1 MRYPARPIRVLV
13 LPLPGPATISAGVG
27 AAMAACWNSSGWDE
41 GDRKGPR
48 YPCSALSTAFWD
60 EGDRKGPLPTSST
73 APALT
78 MDESASSGDEGD
90 ASVPTELASGIE
102 GDAIDWGGGSLNRL
116 ARRLRRADWETSKM
130 VLSLVGEISWVR

>member
-41 GDRKGPR
+41 GDRKDPR

-60 EGDRKGPLPTSST
+60 EGDRKGPPTTSST

-90 ASVPTELASGIE
+90 ASVPSPRSPTPAPTE
-102 GDAIDWGGGSLNRL
+102 
-116 ARRLRRADWETSKM
+116 
-130 VLSLVGEISWVR
+130 

>member
-27 AAMAACWNSSGWDE
+27 AAMAACWNSSGWEEGPALTMDE
-41 GDRKGPR
+41 RSPG
-48 YPCSALSTAFWD
+48 WD
-60 EGDRKGPLPTSST
+60 EGDRKGPPTTSST
-73 APALT
+73 APAHT

-90 ASVPTELASGIE
+90 ASVPTELGSGIE

-130 VLSLVGEISWVR
+130 VLSLAGGISWER

>member
-27 AAMAACWNSSGWDE
+27 AAMAACWNSSGWE
-41 GDRKGPR
+41 ERSRG
-48 YPCSALSTAFWD
+48 D

-90 ASVPTELASGIE
+90 TSVPTELGSPTA
-102 GDAIDWGGGSLNRL
+102 GDASVPSPRSP
-116 ARRLRRADWETSKM
+116 T
-130 VLSLVGEISWVR
+130 